1 MPRVR
6 TKAFKVEPSKSRR
19 ELAVPVGAL
28 ARLMVAMARR
38 RNDHDRRRDA
48 NGMRLSVPVPI
59 RGSCRHDYTAR
70 QRCSTGGKTDRD
82 Q

>member
-6 TKAFKVEPSKSRR
+6 TEAFEVEPSNSRC

-28 ARLMVAMARR
+28 ARLVVAMARR

-48 NGMRLSVPVPI
+48 DGVRPSVPVPI
-59 RGSCRHDYTAR
+59 GGSCRHYYTAR
-70 QRCSTGGKTDRD
+70 Q
-82 Q
+82 

>member
-6 TKAFKVEPSKSRR
+6 AGAFEVEPSKSRC

-28 ARLMVAMARR
+28 APVMMAMARR

-48 NGMRLSVPVPI
+48 NGVWPSVPVAI
-59 RGSCRHDYTAR
+59 RGSGRYYYTAR
-70 QRCSTGGKTDRD
+70 
-82 Q
+82 